1 MMSEIDE
8 ASEGRPDSSKSEY
21 YRAYTKKFDIVA
33 TATELS
39 SYLGHLSRPEQL
51 QLEAAWQELQSSLTP
66 WRIRLNLLVSEIDAR
81 IRALLS
87 AEERKSIVVSLLFDQ
102 SGSMR
107 GQKMLFAAAAAD
119 VAREF
124 LVTLGIRCEILGFT
138 TLRWRGGK
146 SRRHWKWRLRRPRQ
160 PGRLNDL
167 LHIIYKDADDLRASI
182 GGPELQQ
189 MLRHDL
195 PKENIDGEAIEWAA
209 DRLFSRPEAR
219 KLLIVLSDGAP
230 VDDSTLHAN
239 GPTYL
244 ADHLEQ
250 VVGRI
255 HEAKSIE
262 LAALG
267 IGYATHDFYKT
278 AAYVEAPAGLGEVLI
293 DLLGRMLLRGTKPSL
308 STWTEARG
316 RTH

>member
-1 MMSEIDE
+1 MSEIDE
-8 ASEGRPDSSKSEY
+8 ASEGSPDSPNSED

-33 TATELS
+33 AATELS
-39 SYLGHLSRPEQL
+39 SYLGHLSPSGQL
-51 QLEAAWQELQSSLTP
+51 QLDAAWQELQSSLAP
-66 WRIRLNLLVSEIDAR
+66 WRIRLNLLVSEVDAR

-87 AEERKSIVVSLLFDQ
+87 TEKRKSIVVCLLFDQ

-146 SRRHWKWRLRRPRQ
+146 SRRRWKWRLRQPRQ

-167 LHIIYKDADDLRASI
+167 LHVIYKDADDLRASI

-209 DRLFSRPEAR
+209 DRLLSRPEAR

-278 AAYVEAPAGLGEVLI
+278 TAYVEAPADLGEVLI

-308 STWTEARG
+308 STWTEASG

>member
-1 MMSEIDE
+1 MSEIDE
-8 ASEGRPDSSKSEY
+8 TSEGSTGTEG
-21 YRAYTKKFDIVA
+21 YRAYTKKFDVIA

-39 SYLGHLSRPEQL
+39 TYLGHLRPSEQL
-51 QLEAAWQELQSSLTP
+51 QLDAAWRELQSGLTS
-66 WRIRLNLLVSEIDAR
+66 WRVRLNLLVSEVDAR
-81 IRALLS
+81 IRAQLS
-87 AEERKSIVVSLLFDQ
+87 AEERKSIIVCLLFDQ

-138 TLRWRGGK
+138 TVRWRGGK
-146 SRRHWKWRLRRPRQ
+146 SRRRWKWRLGRPRQ

-167 LHIIYKDADDLRASI
+167 LHVVYKDADDLRASI

-195 PKENIDGEAIEWAA
+195 PKENIDGEAIEWASE
-209 DRLFSRPEAR
+209 RLLSRPEAR

-230 VDDSTLHAN
+230 VDDSTLLAN

-250 VVGRI
+250 VVGSI
-255 HEAKSIE
+255 YETKSIE

-267 IGYATHDFYKT
+267 IGHAAHRFYKT
-278 AAYVEAPAGLGEVLI
+278 AAYVEAPADLGEVLI
-293 DLLGRMLLRGTKPSL
+293 DLLGQMLLRGTEPAL
-308 STWTEARG
+308 SHWTEPPSRP
-316 RTH
+316 H